1 MYNISFYLE
10 SILSVLL
17 VTIGLLLSIA
27 SVTLLERKTMGLAQ
41 RRIGPNK
48 VGPYGILQPI
58 VDAIKSLIKEIIIPQ
73 ESNKILFVIGPFI
86 ALIFSLL
93 GWAIIPIYKNHSIL
107 DMDLSILYTLAI
119 SSIGIYGILI
129 SGWSANSKYAYY
141 GSIRSTAQMIS
152 YELILT
158 TVVLVIV
165 MITSSLNYSVIIEI
179 QKITYLIFP
188 LAPVSIIFLIGCLA
202 ETNRAPLDL
211 VEAESELVS
220 GHFTEHSGSIFV
232 FFFLAEYGS
241 LLLMSALISILFL
254 GGDSFLWGS
263 LALKTCLILFLFVF
277 IRASLPRF
285 LFTHVVNLGWNV
297 LLPLVFGII
306 LFIPCLL
313 NILAV

>member
-10 SILSVLL
+10 SLLSVLL

-93 GWAIIPIYKNHSIL
+93 GWAIIPIYKNLSIL

-119 SSIGIYGILI
+119 SSIGIYGILL

-141 GSIRSTAQMIS
+141 GAIRSTAQMIS

-158 TVVLVIV
+158 TVVLIIV
-165 MITSSLNYSVIIEI
+165 MITSSLNYSVILEI

-188 LAPVSIIFLIGCLA
+188 LAPVSIIFVIGCLA

-220 GHFTEHSGSIFV
+220 GHFTEHSGVYLFS
-232 FFFLAEYGS
+232 FF
-241 LLLMSALISILFL
+241 
-254 GGDSFLWGS
+254 
-263 LALKTCLILFLFVF
+263 
-277 IRASLPRF
+277 
-285 LFTHVVNLGWNV
+285 
-297 LLPLVFGII
+297 
-306 LFIPCLL
+306 
-313 NILAV
+313 